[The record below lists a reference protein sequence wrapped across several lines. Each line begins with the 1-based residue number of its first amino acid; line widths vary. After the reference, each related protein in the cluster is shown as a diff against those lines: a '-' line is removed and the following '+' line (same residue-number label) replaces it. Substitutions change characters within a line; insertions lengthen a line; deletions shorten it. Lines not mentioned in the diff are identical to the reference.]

1 VKKEQVSLHNKK
13 PQSSKEKGK
22 QRPWLFL
29 VGGLLLL
36 FIVGSAGIVSYGWWR
51 SNTTALVQGEGTLIK
66 ALSRWLQKGD
76 GSLQPF
82 TSEQELPWYFRGERQ
97 KQSVI
102 KLQELSGWEE
112 GPLAGASLLAPTG
125 SQEKKL
131 FFFDG
136 YGLFVPAGM
145 EKTGLPF
152 PQFLIQGGHLLLIAG
167 ADDGILFA
175 FLSALFAHLA
185 PSNTPS
191 LPELLSQA
199 IAENNPSLVGFDA
212 ASMMHLDEN
221 APFFSQKGGKA
232 LLAFLRT
239 CQKEGLLTAQW
250 QFYTQEDIH
259 NDFQWYEKPLLFG
272 PYGYKKGPFMKELAF
287 YRMYL
292 SIYDKGPMP
301 VRVYTARLYALNP
314 KSQEVRFFA
323 QLTSPTALQV
333 FNEETPFL
341 TLSLAGPYLNQE
353 HRFLLDVMAQS
364 TLFPLGSEQERKENA
379 LLLRW
384 LEALRNLL
392 RT

>member
-1 VKKEQVSLHNKK
+1 VDGKK
-13 PQSSKEKGK
+13 
-22 QRPWLFL
+22 
-29 VGGLLLL
+29 GL
-36 FIVGSAGIVSYGWWR
+36 W
-51 SNTTALVQGEGTLIK
+51 QGL
-66 ALSRWLQKGD
+66 RCLQ
-76 GSLQPF
+76 
-82 TSEQELPWYFRGERQ
+82 
-97 KQSVI
+97 
-102 KLQELSGWEE
+102 
-112 GPLAGASLLAPTG
+112 
-125 SQEKKL
+125 
-131 FFFDG
+131 
-136 YGLFVPAGM
+136 
-145 EKTGLPF
+145 KTGLPF
-152 PQFLIQGGHLLLIAG
+152 PQFLIQGGRPLLIAG

-175 FLSALFAHLA
+175 FLSAIFAHLA
-185 PSNTPS
+185 PPNTPS

-199 IAENNPSLVGFDA
+199 IAENNPSLVGFDL

-239 CQKEGLLTAQW
+239 CQKEGILTAQW
-250 QFYTQEDIH
+250 QFYTQEDVH
-259 NDFQWYEKPLLFG
+259 NDFQRYEKPLLFG

>member
-1 VKKEQVSLHNKK
+1 MKKEQVSLHNKK

-97 KQSVI
+97 KQSII

-136 YGLFVPAGM
+136 YGLFVPASM

-152 PQFLIQGGHLLLIAG
+152 PQFLIQGGRPLLIAG

-175 FLSALFAHLA
+175 FLALIFAHLA
-185 PSNTPS
+185 PPNTPS
-191 LPELLSQA
+191 LPELLRQA
-199 IAENNPSLVGFDA
+199 IAENNPSLVGFDS

-221 APFFSQKGGKA
+221 SPFFSQKGGRA
-232 LLAFLRT
+232 LLTFLRT

-250 QFYTQEDIH
+250 QFYTQEDVH
-259 NDFQWYEKPLLFG
+259 NDFQRYEKPLLFG

-314 KSQEVRFFA
+314 KSQESRLFT
-323 QLTSPTALQV
+323 QLTASEALQV
-333 FNEETPFL
+333 LNEETPFL
-341 TLSLAGPYLNQE
+341 TLSLVGPYLNQE
-353 HRFLLDVMAQS
+353 HRSLLDVVAQR
-364 TLFPLGSEQERKENA
+364 TLFPLGGEQERKENA